1 MTQTILNFQANFV
14 LIFFKLTIAPEMSWG
29 LVFTPIIVSFIYG
42 FIKGASDSQ
51 REKYKK

>member
-1 MTQTILNFQANFV
+1 MDLILVVV

-51 REKYKK
+51 REKYKE